1 MYSLLLL
8 PFIASAAPV
17 SATQA
22 PAVSGVPIEEIVVT
36 ATRRAARSIDTPA
49 SIDQVDVANIRNG
62 QPMVNLSESLAAVP
76 GLTLNNRQNYAQDLQ
91 ISSRGFGSRAT
102 FGIRGLRLL
111 VDELPATFPD
121 GQAQGAV
128 VPLASLERIE
138 VLRGPWAVAYG
149 NASGGVIHAFS
160 ARAGRDPGVRLD
172 AYAGPYRQ
180 QRVGVIGEGN
190 VRLGSAEWGVRA
202 DVSRFV
208 ADGFRAH
215 SRVERSQLAIRAD
228 ADLSGQHSLTFIL
241 NALEQPDTQDPLG
254 LTRAQFDADPRQAG
268 TGAEQFNTRKSVRQ
282 QQAGAVLR
290 SEGGAWDWTAVAHG
304 GARRVVQFLST
315 PVGAQTPATS
325 SGSVVDLDRGFAGT
339 SLRIGQSHAAWQ
351 WLAGME
357 LEQSE
362 ETRRGFNNFDD
373 AGRVGVT
380 GRLRRDE
387 DTRVRGADA
396 WAQATWIASPVWR
409 LMAGVRTSSVKFRVT
424 DRFIASGNAD
434 DSGSLAQRA
443 TTPTFGVLHSLS
455 DGLNVYASIGRGF
468 ETPTAV
474 ELAYRNDGATGLN
487 TELRAGGSHHAEVG
501 LKWRQGRAWRANLA
515 AFTVRTDDE
524 IVPASNAGGR
534 TTFRNGG
541 ETTRRGLEAS
551 LRWRPDDGWQL
562 AFAGTWLNAKFDDGF
577 STTTVVSGVAT
588 TRTVAAG
595 NALPG
600 VPSRT
605 LNAQLNWRE
614 GQPGWSAAIEANH
627 RGRMW
632 ADDRNT
638 AFAPAATTLGARVS
652 HRSRV
657 PALNAEVTWYLR
669 ADNLTDRRL
678 AGSVI
683 VNEANERYFESAPG
697 RGISAGAN
705 IRW

>member
-1 MYSLLLL
+1 MFAELFLV
-8 PFIASAAPV
+8 PFAVSASAPV
-17 SATQA
+17 
-22 PAVSGVPIEEIVVT
+22 PLVDEIVVT
-36 ATRRAARSIDTPA
+36 VTRRSARAVDTPA
-49 SIDQVDVANIRNG
+49 SIGQVDVANIRNA
-62 QPMVNLSESLAAVP
+62 QPLVNLSESLSRVP
-76 GLTLNNRQNYAQDLQ
+76 GLTLNNRRNYAQDLQ
-91 ISSRGFGSRAT
+91 ISSRGFGSRAS

-160 ARAGRDPGVRLD
+160 ARAGRDPGLRVD
-172 AYAGPYRQ
+172 AFAGPNGQHRE
-180 QRVGVIGEGN
+180 GVIAEGN
-190 VRLGSAEWGVRA
+190 LPLAGKEWGLRA
-202 DVSRFV
+202 DLSRFS
-208 ADGFRAH
+208 ADGYRHH
-215 SRVERSQLAIRAD
+215 SSVQRSQLAMRAD
-228 ADLSGQHSLTFIL
+228 ADLDARQSLTLIF
-241 NALEQPDTQDPLG
+241 NVLEQPDTKDPLG
-254 LTRAQFDADPRQAG
+254 LTQAQFDADPRQAG
-268 TGAEQFNTRKSVRQ
+268 TGAEQFNTRKTVRQ

-290 SEGGAWDWTAVAHG
+290 GEQDTWEWTAVAHG
-304 GARRVVQFLST
+304 GVRQVVQFLAT
-315 PVGAQTPATS
+315 PVGAQSAVTS
-325 SGSVVDLDRGFAGT
+325 SGGVIDLDREFAGM
-339 SLRIGQSHAAWQ
+339 SFRVGQSHAAWQ
-351 WLAGME
+351 WQAGIE

-373 AGRVGVT
+373 AGRLGVL

-387 DTRVRGADA
+387 DTRVRGADV
-396 WAQATWIASPVWR
+396 WAQATWIASPAWR
-409 LMAGVRTSSVKFRVT
+409 VTGGLRTSRVT
-424 DRFIASGNAD
+424 FQVQDRFIATGNAD
-434 DSGSLAQRA
+434 DSGSLNQRA
-443 TTPTFGVLHSLS
+443 TTPTLGVLHTLNA
-455 DGLNVYASIGRGF
+455 GLNLYASAGRGF

-474 ELAYRNDGATGLN
+474 ELAYRADGGSGLN
-487 TELRAGGSHHAEVG
+487 TDLRAGASRHVEVG
-501 LKWRQGRAWRANLA
+501 MKWRQGAVWRADIA
-515 AFTVRTDDE
+515 GFTVRTDDE
-524 IVPASNAGGR
+524 IVPATNAGGR

-541 ETTRRGLEAS
+541 QTTRRGMEAS
-551 LRWRPDDGWQL
+551 LRWRPVADWQMSL
-562 AFAGTWLNAKFDDGF
+562 AATWLNAKFDEGF
-577 STTTVVSGVAT
+577 STTTLTNGIAT

-605 LNAQLNWRE
+605 VNAFLTWRE
-614 GQPGWSAAIEANH
+614 GQTGWSAEIETNH

-638 AFAPAATTLGARVS
+638 ALTPAVTTLGARLM

-657 PALNAEVTWYLR
+657 SWLGAEATWYVR
-669 ADNLTDRRL
+669 ADNLTDRRY

-697 RGISAGAN
+697 RGVSVGAN

>member
-1 MYSLLLL
+1 MLSTLLF
-8 PFIASAAPV
+8 PFAAAMTPAPAIAPV
-17 SATQA
+17 
-22 PAVSGVPIEEIVVT
+22 EEIVVT
-36 ATRRAARSIDTPA
+36 ATRRAARSVDTPA
-49 SIDQVDVANIRNG
+49 SIDQVDVANIRTR

-160 ARAGRDPGVRLD
+160 ARAGRDPGVRVD

-180 QRVGVIGEGN
+180 QRVGVIGEGSLK
-190 VRLGSAEWGVRA
+190 LGGAEWGVRA
-202 DVSRFV
+202 DISRFA

-215 SRVERSQLAIRAD
+215 SRVERSQLALRAD
-228 ADLSGQHSLTFIL
+228 ADLGDKHSLTLIL

-290 SEGGAWDWTAVAHG
+290 GEEGAWEWTAVAHG

-325 SGSVVDLDRGFAGT
+325 SGGVVDLDRKFAGA

-351 WLAGME
+351 WLAGVE

-373 AGRVGVT
+373 AGRVGVA

-396 WAQATWIASPVWR
+396 WAQATWTASPAWR
-409 LMAGVRTSSVKFRVT
+409 VMAGLRSSSVKFRVT

-434 DSGSLAQRA
+434 DSGSLSQRA

-474 ELAYRNDGATGLN
+474 ELAYRTDGASGLN
-487 TELRAGGSHHAEVG
+487 TELRAGGSRHAEVG
-501 LKWRQGRAWRANLA
+501 LKWRQGLAWRANIA

-551 LRWRPDDGWQL
+551 LRWRPDDDWQL
-562 AFAGTWLNAKFDDGF
+562 ALAGTWLTAKFDDGF
-577 STTTVVSGVAT
+577 STTTIVSGVAT

-657 PALNAEVTWYLR
+657 QALNAEVTWYVR
-669 ADNLTDRRL
+669 ADNLTDRRFT
-678 AGSVI
+678 GSVI

>member
-1 MYSLLLL
+1 ML
-8 PFIASAAPV
+8 SAFWLIPLAAVAPPSTPPV
-17 SATQA
+17 
-22 PAVSGVPIEEIVVT
+22 EEIVVT
-36 ATRRAARSIDTPA
+36 ATRRAMRSVDTPA
-49 SIDQVDVANIRNG
+49 SVDQVDIANIRSA
-62 QPMVNLSESLAAVP
+62 QPMVNLSESLAGVP

-160 ARAGRDPGVRLD
+160 ARAGREPGVRVD
-172 AYAGPYRQ
+172 AFAGANRQ
-180 QRVGVIGEGN
+180 RREGVIAEGN
-190 VRLGSAEWGVRA
+190 AQIAGGEWGVRA
-202 DVSRFV
+202 DLSRFS

-215 SRVERSQLAIRAD
+215 TLI
-228 ADLSGQHSLTFIL
+228 F

-254 LTRAQFDADPRQAG
+254 LTQAQFETDQRQAG
-268 TGAEQFNTRKSVRQ
+268 TGTEQFNTRKSVRQ
-282 QQAGAVLR
+282 RQAGAVLR
-290 SEGGAWDWTAVAHG
+290 GEQDAWEWTTVAHG

-315 PVGAQTPATS
+315 PVAAQSAATS
-325 SGSVVDLDRGFAGT
+325 SGGVVDLDREFAGV
-339 SLRIGQSHAAWQ
+339 SLRLGQSHAAWQ
-351 WLAGME
+351 WLAGVE

-373 AGRVGVT
+373 AGRLGVVGQ
-380 GRLRRDE
+380 LRRDE

-396 WAQATWIASPVWR
+396 WAQATWIASPAWR
-409 LMAGVRTSSVKFRVT
+409 VMAGLRTSSVTFRVA
-424 DRFIASGNAD
+424 DRFIAAGNAD
-434 DSGSLAQRA
+434 DSGSLSQRA
-443 TTPTFGVLHSLS
+443 TTPTLGVLHSITE
-455 DGLNVYASIGRGF
+455 GLNIYASVGRGF
-468 ETPTAV
+468 ESPTAV
-474 ELAYRNDGATGLN
+474 ELAYRTDGGSGLN
-487 TELRAGGSHHAEVG
+487 TDLRAGGSRHGEVG
-501 LKWRQGRAWRANLA
+501 LKWQQGRVWRGNVA

-524 IVPASNAGGR
+524 IVPATNSGGR

-541 ETTRRGLEAS
+541 QTTRRGLEAS
-551 LRWRPDDGWQL
+551 LRWRPEADWQL
-562 AFAGTWLNAKFDDGF
+562 ALAGTWLTAEFDDGF
-577 STTTVVSGVAT
+577 STTTVTNGVAA
-588 TRTVAAG
+588 TRTIAAG
-595 NALPG
+595 NALSG

-605 LNAQLNWRE
+605 LNAALNWRE
-614 GQPGWSAAIEANH
+614 GQPGWSATIEANQ

-638 AFAPAATTLGARVS
+638 AFVPAVTTLGARLL

-657 PALNAEVTWYLR
+657 GWLASEVTWHVR
-669 ADNLTDRRL
+669 ADNLTDRRY

-697 RGISAGAN
+697 RAVAAGAS